1 MQLSLLT
8 LLSALAITATAS
20 SPSLTNN
27 PNKPKPN
34 PNPNHLRRDEDNCG
48 PDDEGLFCVYTNA
61 SGKEFDGVCKAYVDD
76 GEKSVEASESGMTHI
91 PFPFHPIPSRSSHH
105 KSHPFQSQ
113 GFLMSGACSAILK
126 PNDAMRMRTA
136 RSNHGRVC

>member
-27 PNKPKPN
+27 PNKPN

-61 SGKEFDGVCKAYVDD
+61 SGKEFDGVCKAYMDD
-76 GEKSVEASESGMTHI
+76 GEKSVEASESGITHI
-91 PFPFHPIPSRSSHH
+91 SFPSHPIP
-105 KSHPFQSQ
+105 
-113 GFLMSGACSAILK
+113 FL
-126 PNDAMRMRTA
+126 PP
-136 RSNHGRVC
+136 

>member
-27 PNKPKPN
+27 PNKPNPN

-61 SGKEFDGVCKAYVDD
+61 FGKEFDGVCKAYVDD

-91 PFPFHPIPSRSSHH
+91 PFPFHPIPSRLWRRSRRPH
-105 KSHPFQSQ
+105 KDSCLVLSL
-113 GFLMSGACSAILK
+113 GG
-126 PNDAMRMRTA
+126 
-136 RSNHGRVC
+136 VW